1 MIIIKKSVTIWA
13 IEGGVNGKY
22 DVYQAANL
30 LNNVGFNSV
39 ELSVS
44 QDGII
49 NVNSSIDEIQHI
61 KKKFDEKGIMISSL
75 STLLFNQVSITS
87 TNYDEKAF
95 ALNLANKMLELASI
109 AEIPTIQISPGRVTD
124 TEDYKNVYDIAIRE
138 CIILSKRA
146 KELGVLLTVENDW
159 QNFLLSPLEFSG
171 FIDDVNERNFGVC
184 FDTGNSALYGFPE
197 QWINILGNK
206 IKKVHLTDLRITH
219 KFFPKF
225 CDINEGQL
233 NIENICRTLKD
244 NGYNNYLTLE
254 VFFQKNIE
262 CNNRLEKLGKR
273 LTNII
278 ESL

>member
-1 MIIIKKSVTIWA
+1 MVIIKKSVTIWA
-13 IEGGVNGKY
+13 IEGGVDGKY
-22 DVYQAANL
+22 DVNQAANL

-44 QDGII
+44 QGGII

-95 ALNLANKMLELASI
+95 ALKLANKMLEMASI

-124 TEDYKNVYDIAIRE
+124 TEDYKNVYYIAIKE
-138 CIILSKRA
+138 CIVLSKRA

-159 QNFLLSPLEFSG
+159 QNFLLSPLEFSR

-233 NIENICRTLKD
+233 DIKNICRTLKD